1 MIGAK
6 GEFFLPMN
14 SICVLTG
21 QKKYYNNH
29 TDSKA
34 SHPIT
39 MMRKTALLALV
50 GSAAAFAPAAVPA
63 LRSTN
68 AASCMQMQADGVSR
82 RDLMSGLAGAAIIA
96 APAAA
101 FADTEYPNVPFL
113 GGSDQVDVN
122 NANIRVYTRFPG
134 MYPTIAGIIIKNGPY
149 ANKDEIKSKNAEK
162 FTPAM
167 KEVYAKYE
175 KNFVALK
182 PAPEYVED
190 IFNNGLY
197 R

>member
-1 MIGAK
+1 
-6 GEFFLPMN
+6 
-14 SICVLTG
+14 
-21 QKKYYNNH
+21 
-29 TDSKA
+29 
-34 SHPIT
+34 

-82 RDLMSGLAGAAIIA
+82 RDLMSGLAGAAIVA
-96 APAAA
+96 APALAN
-101 FADTEYPNVPFL
+101 ADVEYPNVPFL

-134 MYPTIAGIIIKNGPY
+134 MYPTIAGLIVKNGPY
-149 ANKDEIKSKNAEK
+149 KDTADIKAKLGDK
-162 FTPAM
+162 LTPAM
-167 KEVYAKYE
+167 QSIYAKYE

-190 IFNNGLY
+190 IWNNGLY